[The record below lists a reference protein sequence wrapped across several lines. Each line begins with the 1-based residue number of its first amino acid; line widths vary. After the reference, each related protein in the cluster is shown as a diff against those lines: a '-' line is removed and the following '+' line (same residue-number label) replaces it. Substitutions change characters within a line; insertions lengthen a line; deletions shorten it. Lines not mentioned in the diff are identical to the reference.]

1 MGMEHEV
8 IEENELVMAAMD
20 ILVHAGDAR
29 EMTKK
34 ALEAVQQQ
42 DFEEARRQ
50 MAEAKKN
57 ITTAHQA
64 QTEIIQNEAR
74 GIKYEYCM
82 LFNHAQDTL
91 MTINSEV
98 ILTQTLID
106 TFQVYTNMLL
116 NKGESQK

>member
-1 MGMEHEV
+1 MGMEHDFN
-8 IEENELVMAAMD
+8 EENELVMAAMD

-29 EMTKK
+29 ELAKK
-34 ALEAVQQQ
+34 ALEAVQAQ
-42 DFEEARRQ
+42 DFEEAKHRLS
-50 MAEAKKN
+50 EAKKE

-74 GIKYEYCM
+74 GKKYEYCM

-91 MTINSEV
+91 MTINSEI

-106 TFQVYTNMLL
+106 TFEVYTNMLL
-116 NKGESQK
+116 RDRG

>member
-20 ILVHAGDAR
+20 ILVHSGDAR

-34 ALEAVQQQ
+34 ALEAVQKQ

>member
-1 MGMEHEV
+1 
-8 IEENELVMAAMD
+8 MD